1 MQSLCKGA
9 WAGALV
15 AMALAVA
22 VALEVVDSVA
32 SRPLALSTDD
42 MFKTAVRVALR
53 VDLEP
58 QR

>member
-15 AMALAVA
+15 AMALAA
-22 VALEVVDSVA
+22 ALEVVDLVA